1 MREDFGM
8 LVVAEARDK
17 GKDTVDGNV
26 VAQHERDGQIFSFFD
41 SAEGQSQC
49 ECHAQK
55 VAIKYLQI
63 ECKLPV
69 M

>member
-26 VAQHERDGQIFSFFD
+26 VAQHERDGQILSYFD
-41 SAEGQSQC
+41 LIR
-49 ECHAQK
+49 QK
-55 VAIKYLQI
+55 DKVSVN
-63 ECKLPV
+63 V
-69 M
+69 MHKKQL